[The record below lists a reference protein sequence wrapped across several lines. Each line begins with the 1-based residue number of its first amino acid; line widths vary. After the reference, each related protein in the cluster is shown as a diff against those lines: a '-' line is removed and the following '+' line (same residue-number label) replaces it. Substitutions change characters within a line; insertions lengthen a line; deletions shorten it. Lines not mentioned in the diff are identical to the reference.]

1 MCLRNQYV
9 FFSVF
14 FLPFS
19 NLFSAFFTLICRK
32 ETKHVKTVTD
42 FSNVE
47 LRHFSYRLET
57 FGQDILLSVT
67 LFSLRLGFLGISS
80 TPVSRLYHHDI
91 CIWFC
96 LKIGPQKIDAYAS
109 SSKFVEGHF
118 SVVYSTISNTSKHH
132 RVCYIYIPLSPIIWV
147 AEKNTYYP
155 ESTWPKWVVPYQ
167 LSRFILPCYV
177 WK

>member
-132 RVCYIYIPLSPIIWV
+132 RVCYIYIYPTISHYMSGG
-147 AEKNTYYP
+147 KNTYYP

-177 WK
+177 